1 MIDRE
6 DLDTLAR
13 DLLGRPLTATEHRDL
28 LPTIVALRLASGSP
42 VLVLLVLYQAL
53 RTEIAAATALR
64 ARRRRAARLRGI
76 ALGIAL
82 GLGCASLGYGTATR
96 QSLREL
102 DPAIRW
108 TLSEEGARARA
119 MSDSGL
125 LEALERCA
133 IPGWEMRESAC
144 VPGPDPVTG
153 TTHGIV
159 ARPRT
164 TP

>member
-28 LPTIVALRLASGSP
+28 LPTIVAMRLAPGSP
-42 VLVLLVLYQAL
+42 VLILLILFQAL
-53 RTEIAAATALR
+53 RTEIAEATALR
-64 ARRRRAARLRGI
+64 ARRRRAARIRGI
-76 ALGIAL
+76 AMGMVLGM
-82 GLGCASLGYGTATR
+82 GCATLGYAAATR

-108 TLSEEGARARA
+108 TLSEEGVRARA
-119 MSDSGL
+119 MSQSGL
-125 LEALERCA
+125 LEVLDRCNV
-133 IPGWEMRESAC
+133 PGWAFQDGAC
-144 VPGPDPVTG
+144 FPGPDPATG
-153 TTHGIV
+153 TMRGIRV
-159 ARPRT
+159 RP